1 MKSTIAAA
9 CLVVVALVSGVATL
23 ASAETTRVRG
33 TLAEVDASK
42 ITVARRDG
50 GMEPIG
56 LTAQTRFL
64 QVSKLGIDAIE
75 PGSYIGVA
83 GAPQPDGTIKALG
96 VMVFPEVARGTAE
109 GHFPWDLQPE
119 STMTNATVAKV
130 EQAGSG
136 REVVVTYKGES
147 KKIDIVDAGN
157 IASFAPA
164 DSAILVPGAKVT
176 VFVDRG
182 ADGLPTARNVL
193 VGKDGF
199 TPPN

>member
-1 MKSTIAAA
+1 MKSAIAAA
-9 CLVVVALVSGVATL
+9 GLVVLGLVTGGATP
-23 ASAETTRVRG
+23 AGAETTRVRG
-33 TLAEVDASK
+33 TLAEADASK

-56 LTAQTRFL
+56 LNAQTRIL
-64 QVSKLGIDAIE
+64 QVSKLGIEAIE
-75 PGSYIGVA
+75 AGSYIGVA

-96 VMVFPEVARGTAE
+96 VMVFPEAARGTAE

-147 KKIDIVDAGN
+147 KTIDIVDTGN

-164 DSAILVPGAKVT
+164 DASILVPGAKVT
-176 VFVDRG
+176 VFVDQA
-182 ADGLPTARNVL
+182 ADGLPTARNLL